1 MADTNW
7 CCYCDK
13 AIPTG
18 YMGSLYCS
26 EECLQRDTLEHRRPS
41 ADVNALF
48 DPRHYDHKM
57 KQFLFTPQ
65 QDNAPTPSSN
75 SQRDADSDQE
85 GSNSISTWS
94 SSKDN
99 ALSCS
104 HSISNASV
112 SSVTV
117 DDDKATLVDG
127 DSNS

>member
-18 YMGSLYCS
+18 YSGSLYCS
-26 EECLQRDTLEHRRPS
+26 EECLRRDTLEHRRPS

-65 QDNAPTPSSN
+65 QDNAPSPSSN
-75 SQRDADSDQE
+75 GDPYDANTTNNSDQE
-85 GSNSISTWS
+85 GSTVLARSQSI
-94 SSKDN
+94 DN
-99 ALSCS
+99 ASTTGDS
-104 HSISNASV
+104 
-112 SSVTV
+112 
-117 DDDKATLVDG
+117 DKVTLVNG
-127 DSNS
+127 DDNDNNS